1 MNRHYITIDGGT
13 TNTRIRLVMA
23 EKVVDTISLGL
34 GARAGIDGIDTLK
47 SGIKD
52 GILTLL
58 SMHNLS
64 ETDIECILAAGMITC
79 EFGLCHLDHII
90 APAGISELHD
100 SMHKVTFPEI
110 SSIPFVFIRGVKT
123 DCKSL
128 SSADM
133 MRGEEAELM
142 GLVTPNYG
150 KCVYV
155 LPGSHSKIINT
166 DADGKITDFST
177 MLTGEMIA
185 SLSQNTILKD
195 AVDLSTS
202 EIDAEYLLSGYDYA
216 TESGINEA
224 LFKVRILKNL
234 FGADKVQCYSFFM
247 GICLAD
253 EIAKIIRT
261 DADSVVIGG
270 KAQIKKAMTKI
281 LENHSNKR
289 IIALDDNA
297 ESASSL
303 GMIRIYNCIKQEYTQ
318 KD

>member
-1 MNRHYITIDGGT
+1 MNRCYITIDGGT
-13 TNTRIRLVMA
+13 TNTRIRLV
-23 EKVVDTISLGL
+23 KNGNIVDTISLGF
-34 GARAGIDGIDTLK
+34 GAKAGMDGNDALK

-52 GILTLL
+52 TVSLLL
-58 SMHNLS
+58 SKHCLA
-64 ETDIECILAAGMITC
+64 EGDIECILSSGMITC

-90 APAGISELHD
+90 CPAGISELHN

-123 DCKSL
+123 DCKTFKST
-128 SSADM
+128 DM

-142 GLVTPNYG
+142 GLINPDYG

-155 LPGSHSKIINT
+155 LPGSHSKIIKT
-166 DADGKITDFST
+166 DTNGRIVDFYT

-185 SLSQNTILKD
+185 ALSQNTILKD
-195 AVDLSTS
+195 AVDLSVS
-202 EIDAEYLLSGYDYA
+202 EIDEEYLLSGYDYA
-216 TESGINEA
+216 KESGINEA

-234 FGADKVQCYSFFM
+234 FGAGKIECYSFFM

-253 EIAKIIRT
+253 EITKIIKT
-261 DADSVVIGG
+261 DAASVVIGG
-270 KAQIKKAMTKI
+270 KAQIKRAMTII
-281 LENHSNKR
+281 LEKYSKKR

-303 GMIRIYNCIKQEYTQ
+303 GMIRIYTKEI
-318 KD
+318 